1 MTNLPVEHSAM
12 SYGKPGHLEP
22 SALPQSAGL
31 PARRKVSHRARC
43 WWCWNNLCRLF
54 LIKVWF
60 QLAVVLS
67 VMGWWLMR
75 RDSPSTLAA
84 VAITLVLSSWMM
96 SRERIRRSLAGDHAS
111 SRLGGRVDDDWSS
124 FERRLLCLDEI
135 NHKRNAQER
144 KDRTACRIG
153 IVCTVL
159 AGIVAVAGFRN

>member
-1 MTNLPVEHSAM
+1 M
-12 SYGKPGHLEP
+12 SFGKPGDLPVLAVPP
-22 SALPQSAGL
+22 SAER
-31 PARRKVSHRARC
+31 PARRHISLRARC

-60 QLAVVLS
+60 QLAVVLT

-111 SRLGGRVDDDWSS
+111 SRLGGRVDDDWST
-124 FERRLLCLDEI
+124 FERPLLCLDEI
-135 NHKRNAQER
+135 HNKRKAQER

-159 AGIVAVAGFRN
+159 AGIAAVAGFRN